1 MTENMVEVRNLTKV
15 YTSNGNEIQ
24 AVKGIDLDIKKG
36 EIFSLLGPNGAG
48 KTTTISMISGLIAPT
63 KGEATIGG
71 HSIQT
76 DALSAKRLLG
86 VIPQEIAL
94 YLRLSARQNLEFF
107 GKMYGLRGKELSN
120 RVDEVLEFIDLAD
133 RQHDKVENFSGGMK
147 RRVNI
152 GVGLL
157 HRPQLIY
164 MDEPTVGID
173 PQNRRR
179 ILDTVFRLRDEYGM
193 TVLYTTHLMEEAQE
207 LSDRVGIIDHGEIIA
222 LGTVG
227 ELIEQVGEED
237 RLIFNIG
244 AQTLE
249 EPVLRRIEEEV
260 KGVTEARYDVINPL
274 TENDTDDAPITDKR
288 STSSVAVV
296 RAGQTKEGII
306 TVRAKRGR
314 KALPD
319 IIRIANDANI
329 DILSVEV
336 REPDHEAVFL
346 HLTGRA
352 LRD

>member
-1 MTENMVEVRNLTKV
+1 MSSQNMVEVRGLAKTYK
-15 YTSNGNEIQ
+15 SNGKEIH

-71 HSIQT
+71 YSIRT
-76 DALSAKRLLG
+76 NPVDAKRLLG

-94 YLRLSARQNLEFF
+94 YLNLSARQNLEFF
-107 GKMYGLRGKELSN
+107 GKMYNIRGKELAN
-120 RVDEVLEFIDLAD
+120 WVDEVLEFIDLKD
-133 RQHDKVENFSGGMK
+133 RQHDKVDSFSGGMK

-157 HRPQLIY
+157 HRPQLVY

-179 ILDTVFRLRDEYGM
+179 ILDTVFRLRDEYNM

-207 LSDRVGIIDHGEIIA
+207 LSDRVGIIDYGEIIA
-222 LGTVG
+222 LGSVG
-227 ELIEQVGEED
+227 DLTLQVGEED
-237 RLIFNIG
+237 RLIFSVGN
-244 AQTLE
+244 QTLD
-249 EPVLRRIEEEV
+249 EPILRRFESEV
-260 KGVTEARYDVINPL
+260 EGVTSARYDVMDL
-274 TENDTDDAPITDKR
+274 VTQADDESVIDKR

-296 RAGQTKEGII
+296 RAGHTKEGLI

-336 REPDHEAVFL
+336 REPDLEAVFL